1 LNLRSLVFIRNRLL
15 VGIFVVMGIIAL
27 NFCLIRLAPGDPA
40 MIMAGE
46 SGASDE
52 QFIERIRAQY
62 GLDQPLFTQMVTYF
76 KNLMT
81 LDFGYSYRQKRDNF
95 DLIMERLPAT
105 LLLTGVAYIGALSLG
120 SLIGFIAA
128 RSRAVADSVLN
139 ALSLVF
145 HSMPIF
151 WTGIMLIL
159 LFSLHLGWF
168 PPFGMRSFIPPHG
181 TWNRMLDVAHHLVLP
196 ATTLTLFY
204 VAIYARVMRA
214 SLKEVQRQDYVE
226 TALAKGASQNRVWY
240 RHILRNALIP
250 VVTMAGIQGGQII
263 GGSVLIET
271 VFAWPGLGRLAF
283 DAVLQRDYNLLLG
296 VFIVTSVCVVMF
308 NIVTDV
314 IYHIIDPRMGAE

>member
-1 LNLRSLVFIRNRLL
+1 MNLRSLVFVRNRLL
-15 VGIFVVMGIIAL
+15 VGICVVFGIIAL
-27 NFCLIRLAPGDPA
+27 NFVLIRLAPGDPA

-52 QFIERIRAQY
+52 QFIERVRAQY
-62 GLDQPLFTQMVTYF
+62 GLDQPLLTQMATYF
-76 KNLMT
+76 KNLIS
-81 LDFGYSYRQKRDNF
+81 LDFGYSYRQKRENF
-95 DLIMERLPAT
+95 DLIIERLPAT
-105 LLLTGVAYIGALSLG
+105 LLLTGVAFIGALLLG
-120 SLIGFIAA
+120 SMIGFIAA
-128 RSRAVADSVLN
+128 RSRAAVDSILN

-168 PPFGMRSFIPPHG
+168 PPFGMRAFIPPEG
-181 TWNRMLDVAHHLVLP
+181 TWNRVVDVAHHLFLP
-196 ATTLTLFY
+196 ALTLTLFY
-204 VAIYARVMRA
+204 LAIYARVMRA

-250 VVTMAGIQGGQII
+250 VITMAGIQGGQII

-283 DAVLQRDYNLLLG
+283 DAVIQRDYNLLLS
-296 VFIVTSVCVVMF
+296 VFIVTSVCVVLF
-308 NIVTDV
+308 NIVTDA